1 MVIDRA
7 ALLEPQV
14 KSKKSERYLQVIGF
28 PVMLFPPTYHTCP
41 ITSTLN
47 NKMIEQSTEARLS
60 KESYN
65 GSGDY
70 VGGRRRDLGP
80 DVRRRVVDD
89 VVLKESGNPVGAV
102 DSVQAEPAKEEN
114 LFMSR
119 GDSLIEQRL

>member
-1 MVIDRA
+1 
-7 ALLEPQV
+7 
-14 KSKKSERYLQVIGF
+14 
-28 PVMLFPPTYHTCP
+28 
-41 ITSTLN
+41 
-47 NKMIEQSTEARLS
+47 MIEQSTEARLS